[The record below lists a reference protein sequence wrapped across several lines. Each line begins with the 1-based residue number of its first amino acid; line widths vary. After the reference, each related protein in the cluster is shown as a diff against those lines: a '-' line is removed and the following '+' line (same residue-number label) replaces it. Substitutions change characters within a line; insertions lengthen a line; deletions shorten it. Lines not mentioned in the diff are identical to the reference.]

1 MGGGGMVGGERGLGE
16 KGRRVGPWLL
26 VGAAAIWL
34 TAPLWGTAHA
44 VWGLPAGDLAQTGWF
59 YDWVA
64 RQMGG
69 TMEYLQGFNHPQPLR
84 RIDEFP
90 NVLDAVL
97 ASPWAFL
104 LDYPQQYGAAQSQAV
119 LINGLGVAW
128 LAWALGCRGVGLV
141 VAGVL
146 GVCCQQVWRELY
158 MARLNAALP
167 GLAAAALAAWLGV
180 LEGGLSHGRASL
192 RAVVATALGAAA
204 ALTYPPTLALLVP
217 AGVVLG
223 MGRAKSARL
232 RGVFWGMAAL
242 AAAWILVGGE
252 LEAIRRSPRASDG
265 MAGRE
270 IVCSLGLG
278 CAQLAERIRLEVGFL
293 HLQDFFRLSDPA
305 TGNWLRSG
313 LLMGAWVPALALLGS
328 AKTRWVGGALL
339 FWAGVLALLSLGPC
353 PQGTETQ
360 ELPMGIPGMS
370 GRAWCA
376 LGALHD
382 FGRLTTVASILFAAL
397 VGWACESVFGASGR
411 KWLPWVVGGLALA
424 GPVQAARS
432 HLQVPGRW
440 LAVPEISTTAFL
452 RAAELGAVVELPF
465 DRRVQ
470 YLSAR
475 QVPERPRVNP
485 LNSKPRGYSASLQI
499 RPGDRDFP
507 FLGWLMG
514 LGKGEVG
521 DPPSTEELKASK
533 VRWVLFDPERCGG
546 GALKKLPSGSRPIN
560 RLQGWADAPPTA
572 CADEVVRAL
581 NEVLGPPQALPGQAL
596 VWDVTALP
604 IAR

>member
-1 MGGGGMVGGERGLGE
+1 MSGGAMSRGEIGSRAW
-16 KGRRVGPWLL
+16 PWVL
-26 VGAAAIWL
+26 VGATALWL
-34 TAPLWGTAHA
+34 TAPLWGSAHA

-64 RQMGG
+64 HQLGG
-69 TMEYLQGFNHPQPLR
+69 SMELLQGFNHPQPLR

-97 ASPWAFL
+97 AAPWAFL

-180 LEGGLSHGRASL
+180 LEGGLSHGRAAL
-192 RAVVATALGAAA
+192 RAGVAAALGACA

-223 MGRAKSARL
+223 LGRVKQARL
-232 RGVFWGMAAL
+232 QGVLWGLAAL
-242 AAAWILVGGE
+242 AVAWMLVGGE

-265 MAGRE
+265 MAGKE
-270 IVCSLGLG
+270 VVCALGLG
-278 CAQLAERIRLEVGFL
+278 CAQLAERIRLEVGFTS
-293 HLQDFFRLSDPA
+293 LQDFFKLGDTA
-305 TGNWLRSG
+305 AGTWVRSG
-313 LLMGAWVPALALLGS
+313 LLLGAWVPALALLVPQ
-328 AKTRWVGGALL
+328 KTRWVGGGLL
-339 FWAGVLALLSLGPC
+339 VWAGVLALVSLGPC
-353 PQGTETQ
+353 PHATAAR
-360 ELPMGIPGMS
+360 ELPMGIPGI
-370 GRAWCA
+370 GGQAWCA

-382 FGRLTTVASILFAAL
+382 FGRLVTVASILFAAL
-397 VGWACESVFGASGR
+397 VGWACESVVGASGR
-411 KWLPWVVGGLALA
+411 RWLPWVVGGLAVA
-424 GPVQAARS
+424 GPVHSARS
-432 HLQVPGRW
+432 QMQVPGRW

-452 RAAELGAVVELPF
+452 REAELGSVVELPF

-470 YLSAR
+470 YLSAL

-499 RPGDRDFP
+499 RPGDEDYP
-507 FLGWLMG
+507 FVGWLMG
-514 LGKGEVG
+514 LGRGAVGE
-521 DPPSTEELKASK
+521 PPSEQEALSSG

-546 GALKKLPSGSRPIN
+546 QALKKLPSGSRPIN
-560 RLQGWADAPPTA
+560 GLQGWADAPPTA
-572 CADEVVRAL
+572 CAPAVVDAL
-581 NEVLGPPQALPGQAL
+581 TDLLGSPHTLPSQALAWRVGQPL
-596 VWDVTALP
+596 
-604 IAR
+604 